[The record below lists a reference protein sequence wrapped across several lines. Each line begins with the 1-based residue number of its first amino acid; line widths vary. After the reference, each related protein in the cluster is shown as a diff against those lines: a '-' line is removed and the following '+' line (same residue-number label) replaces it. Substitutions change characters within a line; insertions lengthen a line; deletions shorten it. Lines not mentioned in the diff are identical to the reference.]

1 MSTINPASYSSGTTP
16 SGQKGWEVS
25 WDDVKKTAQS
35 VGDWFGGIFGSSGDD
50 KERLKEIDKAI
61 AESKQSPYNEMK
73 ASKISVG
80 DELKDYFNRMR
91 SEYGKALYDYR
102 NPTGMAPAE
111 FAASQTR
118 FNQAQN
124 QQQMTAQMAG
134 GGGAGTYIGS
144 VLGNNA
150 ADFNLN
156 LAAQNENIKRQ
167 NKQIAMSY
175 LSGITGQ
182 LGQTAGAMQDIETK
196 NTMLEQE
203 AFAKNFEKQ
212 MLAEQA
218 LGQARQDWYHN
229 RALQQQ
235 SNRDAIMKILQVGT
249 QAAISSSDIRLKKD
263 IIYSHQENGHKI
275 YEFRYTNGDNTRYLG
290 VLAQEVMEIN
300 PSAVIQEPNGYYA
313 VNYDML
319 GITMKKID

>member
-1 MSTINPASYSSGTTP
+1 MSANDIPA
-16 SGQKGWEVS
+16 VS
-25 WDDVKKTAQS
+25 WLKKAKKIGGKVLDFTPIGVPYRITQGTLSESANPIVAEQ
-35 VGDWFGGIFGSSGDD
+35 GKMWFGD
-50 KERLKEIDKAI
+50 KSKLSEIDKAI
-61 AESKQSPYNEMK
+61 AESEQSPYNEMK

-80 DELKDYFNRMR
+80 DELKDYYNRMR
-91 SEYGKALYDYR
+91 SEYGRALYDYR

-134 GGGAGTYIGS
+134 GGGAGAYIGS

-175 LSGITGQ
+175 LSSITGQ
-182 LGQTAGAMQDIETK
+182 LGQTAGAIQDIETK

-218 LGQARQDWYHN
+218 LGQARQDWYY
-229 RALQQQ
+229 
-235 SNRDAIMKILQVGT
+235 NRDQNRRAMVNAGT
-249 QAAISSSDIRLKKD
+249 QI
-263 IIYSHQENGHKI
+263 
-275 YEFRYTNGDNTRYLG
+275 LG
-290 VLAQEVMEIN
+290 T
-300 PSAVIQEPNGYYA
+300 AVKAFGA
-313 VNYDML
+313 
-319 GITMKKID
+319 